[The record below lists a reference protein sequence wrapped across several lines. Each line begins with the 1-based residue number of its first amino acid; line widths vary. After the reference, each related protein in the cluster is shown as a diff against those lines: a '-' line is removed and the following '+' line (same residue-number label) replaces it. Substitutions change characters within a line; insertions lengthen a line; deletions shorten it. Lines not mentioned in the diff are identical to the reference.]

1 LKQPVFIDLPIALL
15 VHQEQIEAFGGSH
28 GLRNQNGLESALGQA
43 KQTWSYTK
51 DIYETAAQYGYS
63 LARNHPFVDGN
74 KRVAAACMLVFLD
87 MNGLEPEFNVE
98 DIFTWIMETA
108 VGSISREEL
117 AARLRP

>member
-15 VHQEQIEAFGGSH
+15 IHQEQIEAFGGSH

-43 KQTWSYTK
+43 QQTWSYTK

-63 LARNHPFVDGN
+63 LARNHAFVDGN

-87 MNGLEPEFNVE
+87 LNGLEQEYSAE
-98 DIFTWIMETA
+98 EIFTWTMQTA
-108 VGSISREEL
+108 VGSISREDL

>member
-1 LKQPVFIDLPIALL
+1 MKQPVFIDLPIALL
-15 VHQEQIEAFGGSH
+15 IHQEQIEAFGGSH

-43 KQTWSYTK
+43 QQTWSYTK
-51 DIYETAAQYGYS
+51 DIFEAAAQYGYS

-98 DIFTWIMETA
+98 DIFIWIMETA
-108 VGSISREEL
+108 VGSISREAL
-117 AARLRP
+117 AAHLRP

>member
-1 LKQPVFIDLPIALL
+1 MKQPVFIDLPIALL